1 MLNPAFEQ
9 TVENEEILIAKLE
22 VLFSRTLMTGGI
34 RLIESQQEY
43 TSLDSVVV
51 RSILSD
57 FDFTQ
62 ATQLEQAR
70 AILHSLQSE
79 AVVEDAS
86 DFDPSGTSG
95 YDVGSRTGAVGH
107 RAGEKSGS
115 DEALSMSNETDATS
129 ISNGLKSLNL
139 GSSSDSDIANDAM
152 ADEFAHLDG
161 DSKIAR
167 LCEMFPNEKLSDITY
182 TLGKS
187 NGNVTR
193 SMDIL
198 LNHAWLNETR
208 EGEEAISRRGID
220 AFGAEQGP
228 RRANKKN
235 RKNRKFK
242 SLDEYASSDSS
253 LSSQAVNKWETTN
266 ADINFI
272 TMRTELSSAVVS
284 STYHQNEA
292 SRHKTILALA
302 KQNIAE
308 QKTSSLSDDYDMDA
322 IRLIQAF
329 PNIPCHIATALIR
342 LTSPSISYAHDFAKV
357 ITTPST
363 GPNQMHRIVPQYAP
377 IRISDDT
384 YQIPSPPASPHLGSS
399 ASLLAA
405 RGAAFTQAS
414 QYHRKGKS
422 DRLMGGAAAY
432 YGSLGREAHQA
443 LQAATASES
452 DALVSRQSTST
463 QLDLHGVNVKDA
475 TRIAS
480 HRVQQWWDNL
490 GEAKIKGGGRPGVG
504 AGYQIIT
511 GVGHHSQG
519 GVGKLGPAVFKSLV
533 SQGWKVEAATHSGCL
548 IVKGVTSARR

>member
-9 TVENEEILIAKLE
+9 MVENEENLIAKLE
-22 VLFSRTLMTGGI
+22 VLFSEKFTDETV
-34 RLIESQQEY
+34 LIYSKQEY

-62 ATQLEQAR
+62 PTQLEQAR
-70 AILHSLQSE
+70 AILDSLQSE

-95 YDVGSRTGAVGH
+95 YDAEPHTGVVGQ
-107 RAGEKSGS
+107 RAGGKSVS
-115 DEALSMSNETDATS
+115 DEALSISNDTDATS
-129 ISNGLKSLNL
+129 VSNGLSSLNL
-139 GSSSDSDIANDAM
+139 GFSSDSEIANDAM
-152 ADEFAHLDG
+152 VDEFAHLDN

-167 LCEMFPNEKLSDITY
+167 LCEMFPNEKLGDITY
-182 TLGKS
+182 TLEKS

-220 AFGAEQGP
+220 AFGAEQGT
-228 RRANKKN
+228 RHTNKKN
-235 RKNRKFK
+235 RKNQKFK

-253 LSSQAVNKWETTN
+253 SSSQAVNKWEVAN

-272 TMRTELSSAVVS
+272 SLRTELSSAVVS
-284 STYHQNEA
+284 STYHKNEA

-302 KQNIAE
+302 KQNVAE
-308 QKTSSLSDDYDMDA
+308 RKTRSHSDIYDMDA
-322 IRLIQAF
+322 IGLSQTF
-329 PNIPCHIATALIR
+329 PNISYDIAAALIR
-342 LTSPSISYAHDFAKV
+342 LTSPSISYAHDFAKA
-357 ITTPST
+357 ISSPSS
-363 GPNQMHRIVPQYAP
+363 GLSQIHRIIPQYAP
-377 IRISDDT
+377 IRISEDT
-384 YQIPSPPASPHLGSS
+384 CQIPSPPASPHAGSS

-414 QYHRKGKS
+414 HYHRKGKS

-432 YGSLGREAHQA
+432 YGSVGREAHQA
-443 LQAATASES
+443 LQAATAAEA
-452 DALVSRQSTST
+452 DGLVSRQSTST
-463 QLDLHGVNVKDA
+463 QLDLHGVSVKDA

-480 HRVQQWWDNL
+480 HRVQQWWNNL
-490 GEAKIKGGGRPGVG
+490 GEAKIKGGGRPGIG

-519 GVGKLGPAVFKSLV
+519 GVGKLGPAVFKSLA
-533 SQGWKVEAATHSGCL
+533 SQGWKVEAASHSGCL
-548 IVKGVTSARR
+548 IVKGVTGGRR

>member
-1 MLNPAFEQ
+1 MPNPAFELM
-9 TVENEEILIAKLE
+9 VENEETLIAKLE
-22 VLFSRTLMTGGI
+22 
-34 RLIESQQEY
+34 QEY
-43 TSLDSVVV
+43 PSLDSVVV

-62 ATQLEQAR
+62 AAQLVQAR
-70 AILHSLQSE
+70 AILDSLQSE
-79 AVVEDAS
+79 AGLEDAS

-95 YDVGSRTGAVGH
+95 YDGGSPTAPGPQ
-107 RAGEKSGS
+107 RAGGKSVS
-115 DEALSMSNETDATS
+115 DEALSISNETDTNS
-129 ISNGLKSLNL
+129 LSNGLSSLNL

-152 ADEFAHLDG
+152 VDEFAHLDN

-167 LCEMFPNEKLSDITY
+167 LCEMFPNEKLGDITY

-193 SMDIL
+193 SMDVL

-220 AFGAEQGP
+220 VFSAEQGT
-228 RRANKKN
+228 RRINKKN
-235 RKNRKFK
+235 RRSRKFK
-242 SLDEYASSDSS
+242 SLDERASSDSS
-253 LSSQAVNKWETTN
+253 SSSQAANKWETAN

-272 TMRTELSSAVVS
+272 TMRTELSRAVVS
-284 STYHQNEA
+284 SAYHKNEA
-292 SRHKTILALA
+292 SRHRTILALA
-302 KQNIAE
+302 KQNVADE
-308 QKTSSLSDDYDMDA
+308 KSRSLSDKYDMDA
-322 IRLIQAF
+322 IALSQAF
-329 PNIPCHIATALIR
+329 PTISYDIAAALIR
-342 LTSPSISYAHDFAKV
+342 LTSPSILYAHDFAKA

-363 GPNQMHRIVPQYAP
+363 ASNQIHRIIPQYAP
-377 IRISDDT
+377 VRISEDT
-384 YQIPSPPASPHLGSS
+384 YQISSPPASPHAGSS

-405 RGAAFTQAS
+405 CGAAFTQAS
-414 QYHRKGKS
+414 HYHRKGKS

-432 YGSLGREAHQA
+432 YGSVGREAHQA
-443 LQAATASES
+443 LQAATAAEA
-452 DALVSRQSTST
+452 DALVSRQSTPT
-463 QLDLHGVNVKDA
+463 QLDLHGVSVKDA

-519 GVGKLGPAVFKSLV
+519 GVGKLGPAVFKSLA
-533 SQGWKVEAATHSGCL
+533 SQGWKVEAASHSGCL
-548 IVKGVTSARR
+548 IVKGVTSGRR